1 MDSISKFHMKNDNN
15 LNEVHGQLLLDI
27 ARRTL
32 IRFTTLHI
40 VPDFSIDKPE
50 LNKQYGV
57 FVTLKKGGELRGC
70 IGQLASSDPVWK
82 TVREQTI
89 ASASEDNRFPK
100 VTISE
105 LSQITIELSILSPLK
120 KIHAIEE
127 IQLGKHGVL
136 ITKGLQSGVFLP
148 QVAEETG
155 WDRDTFLSNLC
166 YQKAGLPPDCYK
178 DPETEI
184 YLFTVQKFEELDMN

>member
-1 MDSISKFHMKNDNN
+1 MKNDND

-120 KIHAIEE
+120 KTNTIEE